1 MGSKARNYTPL
12 TIKRLFGLSS
22 GYCSF
27 PGCEKKLVSE
37 DDALLSNICHIEAA
51 MPNGERYNDDMDDK
65 DRADYDN
72 LILLCP
78 QHHRETNDI
87 ENYTVEVLKSMKSEH
102 ELDMNSR
109 IDRNELSKKYNSSLA
124 KLVNKLAE
132 INFQDFKD
140 ENESLVTFNPEDKI
154 SYNSVKRYKSIFKEF
169 KIYSTNLDKIYS
181 VFEDDGSFKKDKI
194 LRNIQMVYLQSKG
207 EILGE
212 DDSLNNL
219 RENSDV
225 IIDRVKTILWEKYDS
240 SLNSDLRLDS
250 EDIDYYLNILIVD
263 SFIRCKI
270 LEEPVYDS

>member
-1 MGSKARNYTPL
+1 MGSQARNYTPL
-12 TIKRLFGLSS
+12 TIKRLFSLSS

-27 PGCEKKLVSE
+27 PGCEIKLVTQA
-37 DDALLSNICHIEAA
+37 DASLSNICHIEAA
-51 MPNGERYNDDMDDK
+51 MPDGERYNLDMTDK
-65 DRADYDN
+65 ERADYDN

-78 QHHRETNDI
+78 PHHRATDDVEV
-87 ENYTVEVLKSMKSEH
+87 YTVDVLKSMKSDH

-132 INFQDFKD
+132 INFEDFND
-140 ENESLVTFNPEDKI
+140 ESESLVTFNPEDKI

-169 KIYSTNLDKIYS
+169 RIYSTNLDKIYS
-181 VFEDDGSFKKDKI
+181 VFEDEGSFKKEKI
-194 LRNIQMVYLQSKG
+194 LRNIQLVYLLSKG

-212 DDSLNNL
+212 DDSLDNL

-225 IIDRVKTILWEKYDS
+225 IIDRVKTILWKKYDS